1 MSSRKIDISV
11 VMISYNGERFIR
23 QALDSVL
30 MQQFTGS
37 YEIVMADDKSTDN
50 TAAIIR
56 EYAEKY
62 PDIIRPIYREKN
74 IGMSN
79 NIYETIRLAKG
90 TYIAICD
97 NDDYWTDS
105 LKLQKQYDYMEAHPE
120 CGFIC
125 SAAQLVDEQ
134 DRQMNIVRTPYVES
148 FVDLMK
154 SQVDVIAPSI
164 IMRRTQFVQMVADS
178 KWFIDKEYFFDTVW
192 IYWFSYKK
200 AIHYMPDILTAYRVR
215 SESESHSIDL
225 EKQNKMDKRS
235 WELKVRFM
243 NMHDVDPDTKYEILS
258 SEYDYLYDTA
268 YYHGLEQVKRS
279 KPYRLGRIIK
289 KLLFWKK

>member
-1 MSSRKIDISV
+1 MNTIDISV
-11 VMISYNGERFIR
+11 IMVAYNGEAYIR
-23 QALDSVL
+23 QALDSIVN
-30 MQQFTGS
+30 QKFSGTF
-37 YEIVMADDKSTDN
+37 EILVADDRSTDN

-56 EYAEKY
+56 EFAEKY
-62 PDIIRPIYREKN
+62 PNIVKPTYREKN
-74 IGMSN
+74 LGFSD
-79 NIYETIRLAKG
+79 NIYEVLINAKG
-90 TYIAICD
+90 TYLAICD
-97 NDDYWTDS
+97 NDDYWIDP
-105 LKLQKQYDYMEAHPE
+105 LKLQKQYDYLEQHPE
-120 CGFIC
+120 SGFIC

-134 DRQMNIVRTPYVES
+134 DRKLNIVKTPYVES

-164 IMRRTQFVQMVADS
+164 IMRRTQFMQMVADS
-178 KWFIDKEYFFDTVW
+178 KWFIEKQYFFDTVW

-215 SESESHSIDL
+215 SESGSHSIDL
-225 EKQNKMDKRS
+225 EKQKKMDKRS

-279 KPYRLGRIIK
+279 KPYQFGRKIK

>member
-1 MSSRKIDISV
+1 MNTIDISV
-11 VMISYNGERFIR
+11 IMVAYNGEAYIR
-23 QALDSVL
+23 QALDSIVS
-30 MQQFTGS
+30 QKFSGTF
-37 YEIVMADDKSTDN
+37 EILVADDRSTDN

-56 EYAEKY
+56 EFAEKY
-62 PDIIRPIYREKN
+62 PNIVKPTYREKN
-74 IGMSN
+74 LGFSD
-79 NIYETIRLAKG
+79 NIYDVLINAKG
-90 TYIAICD
+90 TYLAICD
-97 NDDYWTDS
+97 NDDYWTNP
-105 LKLQKQYDYMEAHPE
+105 LKLQKQFDYMEQHPE

-134 DRQMNIVRTPYVES
+134 DRPMNIVRTPYVES

-164 IMRRTQFVQMVADS
+164 IMRRMQFMQMVADS
-178 KWFIDKEYFFDTVW
+178 KWFIEKQYFFDTVW

-215 SESESHSIDL
+215 SESGSHSVDL
-225 EKQNKMDKRS
+225 EKQKNMDKRS

-258 SEYDYLYDTA
+258 SEYDYLYKMA
-268 YYHGLEQVKRS
+268 YYYGTEHVKSS

>member
-1 MSSRKIDISV
+1 MNTIDISV
-11 VMISYNGERFIR
+11 IMVAYNGEAYIR
-23 QALDSVL
+23 QALDSIVS
-30 MQQFTGS
+30 QKFSGTF
-37 YEIVMADDKSTDN
+37 EILVADDRSTDN

-56 EYAEKY
+56 EFAEKY
-62 PDIIRPIYREKN
+62 PNIVKPTYREKN
-74 IGMSN
+74 LGFSD
-79 NIYETIRLAKG
+79 NIYDVLINAKG
-90 TYIAICD
+90 TYLAICD
-97 NDDYWTDS
+97 NDDYWIDP

-134 DRQMNIVRTPYVES
+134 DRPMNIVRTPYVES

-164 IMRRTQFVQMVADS
+164 IMRRTQFMQMVADS
-178 KWFIDKEYFFDTVW
+178 KWFIDKQYFFDTVW

-215 SESESHSIDL
+215 SESGSHSEDL

-258 SEYDYLYDTA
+258 SEYDNLYKMA
-268 YYHGLEQVKRS
+268 YYYGTEHVKSS
-279 KPYRLGRIIK
+279 KPYQLGRMIK

>member
-1 MSSRKIDISV
+1 MNTIDISV
-11 VMISYNGERFIR
+11 IMVAYNGEAYIR
-23 QALDSVL
+23 QALDSIVN
-30 MQQFTGS
+30 QKFSGTF
-37 YEIVMADDKSTDN
+37 EILVADDRSTDN

-56 EYAEKY
+56 EFAEKY
-62 PDIIRPIYREKN
+62 PNIVKPTYREKN
-74 IGMSN
+74 LGFSD
-79 NIYETIRLAKG
+79 NIYDVLINAKG
-90 TYIAICD
+90 TYLAICD
-97 NDDYWTDS
+97 NDDYWIDPH
-105 LKLQKQYDYMEAHPE
+105 KLQKQFDYMEQHPE

-134 DRQMNIVRTPYVES
+134 DRKLNIVKTPYVES

-164 IMRRTQFVQMVADS
+164 IMRRTQFMQMVADS
-178 KWFIDKEYFFDTVW
+178 KWFIEKQYFFDTVW
-192 IYWFSYKK
+192 SYWFSYKK
-200 AIHYMPDILTAYRVR
+200 AIHYMPDILTAYRVK
-215 SESESHSIDL
+215 SESESHSVDL
-225 EKQNKMDKRS
+225 EKQKNMDKRS

-258 SEYDYLYDTA
+258 SEYDYLYKMA
-268 YYHGLEQVKRS
+268 YYYGTEHVKSS

>member
-1 MSSRKIDISV
+1 MNAIDISV
-11 VMISYNGERFIR
+11 IMISYNGERFIR

-30 MQQFTGS
+30 MQQFAGS
-37 YEIVMADDKSTDN
+37 YEIVMADDKSTDS
-50 TAAIIR
+50 TPAIIR

-62 PDIIRPIYREKN
+62 PDIIRATYREKN

-79 NIYETIRLAKG
+79 NIFETLKLASG
-90 TYIAICD
+90 SYIAICD
-97 NDDYWTDS
+97 NDDYWTDP
-105 LKLQKQYDYMEAHPE
+105 LKLQKQFDYMEQHPE

-134 DRQMNIVRTPYVES
+134 DRKLNIVRTPYVES

-154 SQVDVIAPSI
+154 SQVDVIAPTI
-164 IMRRTQFVQMVADS
+164 FMRTSQYKQMVADS
-178 KWFIDKEYFFDTVW
+178 KWFIDKQYFFDTVW

-225 EKQNKMDKRS
+225 EKEKMMDKRS

-268 YYHGLEQVKRS
+268 YYHGSEQVKRS
-279 KPYRLGRIIK
+279 KPYQFGRKIK

>member
-1 MSSRKIDISV
+1 MNTIDISV
-11 VMISYNGERFIR
+11 IMVAYNGEAYIR
-23 QALDSVL
+23 QALDSIVN
-30 MQQFTGS
+30 QKFSGTF
-37 YEIVMADDKSTDN
+37 EILVADDRSTDN

-56 EYAEKY
+56 EFAEKY
-62 PDIIRPIYREKN
+62 PNIVKPTYREKN
-74 IGMSN
+74 LGFSD
-79 NIYETIRLAKG
+79 NIYDVLINAKG
-90 TYIAICD
+90 TYLAICD
-97 NDDYWTDS
+97 NDDYWTDP
-105 LKLQKQYDYMEAHPE
+105 LKLQKQFDYMEQHLE

-134 DRQMNIVRTPYVES
+134 DRPMNIVRTPYVES

-164 IMRRTQFVQMVADS
+164 IMRRTQFMQMVADS
-178 KWFIDKEYFFDTVW
+178 KWFIEKQYFFDTVW

-215 SESESHSIDL
+215 SESGSHSEDL

-258 SEYDYLYDTA
+258 SEYDYLYKMA
-268 YYHGLEQVKRS
+268 YYYGTEHVKSS

>member
-1 MSSRKIDISV
+1 MNTIDISV
-11 VMISYNGERFIR
+11 IMVAYNGEAYIR
-23 QALDSVL
+23 QALDSIVS
-30 MQQFTGS
+30 QKFSGTF
-37 YEIVMADDKSTDN
+37 EILVADDRSTDN

-56 EYAEKY
+56 EFAEKN
-62 PDIIRPIYREKN
+62 PNIVKPTYREKN
-74 IGMSN
+74 LGFSD
-79 NIYETIRLAKG
+79 NIYDVLINAKG
-90 TYIAICD
+90 TYLAICD
-97 NDDYWTDS
+97 NDDYWIDPH
-105 LKLQKQYDYMEAHPE
+105 KLQKQYDYMEQHPE

-134 DRQMNIVRTPYVES
+134 DRPMNIVRTPYVES

-164 IMRRTQFVQMVADS
+164 IMRRTQFLQMTDDS

-215 SESESHSIDL
+215 SESGSHSEDL

-258 SEYDYLYDTA
+258 SEYDYLYKMA
-268 YYHGLEQVKRS
+268 YYYGTEHVKSS

>member
-1 MSSRKIDISV
+1 MNTIDISV
-11 VMISYNGERFIR
+11 IMVAYNGEAYIR
-23 QALDSVL
+23 QALDSIVN
-30 MQQFTGS
+30 QKFSGTF
-37 YEIVMADDKSTDN
+37 EILVADDRSTDN

-56 EYAEKY
+56 EFAEKY
-62 PDIIRPIYREKN
+62 PNIVKPTYREKN
-74 IGMSN
+74 LGFSD
-79 NIYETIRLAKG
+79 NIYDVLINAKG
-90 TYIAICD
+90 TYLAICD
-97 NDDYWTDS
+97 NDDYWIDPH
-105 LKLQKQYDYMEAHPE
+105 KLQKQFDYMEQHPE

-134 DRQMNIVRTPYVES
+134 DRKLNIVKTPYVES

-164 IMRRTQFVQMVADS
+164 IMRRTQFMQMVADS
-178 KWFIDKEYFFDTVW
+178 KWFIEKQYFFDTVW

-200 AIHYMPDILTAYRVR
+200 AIHYMPDILTAYRVK
-215 SESESHSIDL
+215 SESESHSVDL
-225 EKQNKMDKRS
+225 EKQKNMDKRS

-258 SEYDYLYDTA
+258 SEYDYLYKMA
-268 YYHGLEQVKRS
+268 YYYGTEHVKSS

>member
-1 MSSRKIDISV
+1 MNSNKIDISV
-11 VMISYNGERFIR
+11 IMVAYNGEAYIR
-23 QALDSVL
+23 QALDSIVN
-30 MQQFTGS
+30 QNFSGTF
-37 YEIVMADDKSTDN
+37 EILVADDRSTDN

-56 EYAEKY
+56 EFAEKY
-62 PDIIRPIYREKN
+62 PKIVKPTYREKN
-74 IGMSN
+74 LGFSD
-79 NIYETIRLAKG
+79 NIYDVLINAKG
-90 TYIAICD
+90 TYFAICD
-97 NDDYWTDS
+97 NDDYWTDP
-105 LKLQKQYDYMEAHPE
+105 LKLQKQFDYMEQHPE

-134 DRQMNIVRTPYVES
+134 DRRMNIVRTPYVES

-164 IMRRTQFVQMVADS
+164 IMRRTQFMQMVADS
-178 KWFIDKEYFFDTVW
+178 KWFIEKQYFFDTVW

-215 SESESHSIDL
+215 SESGSHSVDL
-225 EKQNKMDKRS
+225 EKQKKMDKRS

-243 NMHDVDPDTKYEILS
+243 NMHDVDPDTKYNILS
-258 SEYDYLYDTA
+258 SEYDYLFKMA
-268 YYHGLEQVKRS
+268 YYYGTQKVTAS
-279 KPYRLGRIIK
+279 KPYQLGRKIK